1 MIPVKRLLEAIPS
14 SDPGW
19 PINCVGNLAL
29 LEKSLNVKKK
39 DMTLVEYF
47 WQQVVSGK
55 LSKESATALLDRV
68 QTFFFQPLEEANTP
82 KGIDGKDRITKK
94 WYMTLMQSR
103 SELLLSKFLELNGDN
118 ILE

>member
-1 MIPVKRLLEAIPS
+1 MQS
-14 SDPGW
+14 
-19 PINCVGNLAL
+19 
-29 LEKSLNVKKK
+29 
-39 DMTLVEYF
+39 
-47 WQQVVSGK
+47 
-55 LSKESATALLDRV
+55 
-68 QTFFFQPLEEANTP
+68 FFFQPLEEANTP